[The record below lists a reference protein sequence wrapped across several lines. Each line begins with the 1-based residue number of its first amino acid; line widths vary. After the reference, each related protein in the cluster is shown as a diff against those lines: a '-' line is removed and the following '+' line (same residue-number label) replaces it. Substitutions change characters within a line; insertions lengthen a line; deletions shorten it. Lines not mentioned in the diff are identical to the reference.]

1 MAIYAIGDV
10 QGCFDE
16 LSALIKKISFN
27 PKKDKLWFVGDLVNR
42 GPKSLETLRWIKS
55 LGDKA
60 TTVLGNHDLH
70 LLAAYADI
78 REIKKTSSLYHVIH
92 AKDIKEL
99 IDWIRHQPLMHFD
112 PSLNIAMV
120 HAGLLPSWTI
130 KKALSRASEVEN
142 VLRSNRYLD
151 FLKNMYGDQPN
162 SWDKTLKGW
171 ERLRVITNTFTRL
184 RYCNPDGAMDLN
196 EKGPVGSQAPELK
209 PWFEIEPRNSLDTKI
224 IFGHWS
230 SLGSYN
236 GNNVIAIDT
245 GCVWGGRL
253 TAIRIDNNSDT
264 KYQIECEVKRPIPE
278 KYNTILI

>member
-16 LSALIKKISFN
+16 LTALVKKISFN

-70 LLAAYADI
+70 LLAAYAGI
-78 REIKKTSSLYHVIH
+78 REVKKTSSLHHVVH

-99 IDWIRHQPLMHFD
+99 IDWVRQQPLMHYD
-112 PSLNIAMV
+112 SNLNIAMV

-130 KKALSRASEVEN
+130 KKALLRASEVEN
-142 VLRSNRYLD
+142 VLRSNHYLD

-162 SWDKTLKGW
+162 EWDKTLKGW
-171 ERLRVITNTFTRL
+171 DRLRVITNTFTRL
-184 RYCNPDGAMDLN
+184 RYCNPCGIMDLN
-196 EKGPVGSQAPELK
+196 EKGPVGSQADGLK
-209 PWFEIEPRNSLDTKI
+209 PWFEIESRNSLDTKI

-230 SLGSYN
+230 TLGSYN

-245 GCVWGGRL
+245 GCIWGGCI

-264 KYQIECEVKRPIPE
+264 KYQIECEAKRPIPE
-278 KYNTILI
+278 KI